1 MQDKPSYTPQG
12 NDSRAQ
18 TTPPQS
24 GDHPQGAPHHR
35 HADAPHSAHT
45 PRRADAPRSAGA
57 TRHAATTR
65 FAPQRATSPS
75 APRAQLPSF
84 LTPEILVVW
93 VAFVAMV
100 VCNALFEILKLGG
113 VTSADV
119 SNEVFAW
126 FAPAGYVFSIWS
138 LIYIGLVVWL
148 VLFTRNDRARE
159 PFFGLPFSIEGVL
172 FVLSCVL
179 NVAWLLSWHLRVFPA
194 SITIIICLLVCVALL
209 YVLTRRQADAWY
221 QWAPVSLYMAWLC
234 VATLANIAHVATR
247 QSMGDIFLV
256 SAISTVVLVLVV
268 WVLAFVMKRL
278 FGDFVFGLVVL
289 WAAIGIGVRLIDVS
303 AVVGVIVI
311 AFSAIAAFLLYFP
324 WQRFAPKQSPRRKK
338 AR

>member
-1 MQDKPSYTPQG
+1 
-12 NDSRAQ
+12 
-18 TTPPQS
+18 
-24 GDHPQGAPHHR
+24 
-35 HADAPHSAHT
+35 
-45 PRRADAPRSAGA
+45 
-57 TRHAATTR
+57 
-65 FAPQRATSPS
+65 
-75 APRAQLPSF
+75 
-84 LTPEILVVW
+84 
-93 VAFVAMV
+93 
-100 VCNALFEILKLGG
+100 
-113 VTSADV
+113 
-119 SNEVFAW
+119 
-126 FAPAGYVFSIWS
+126 
-138 LIYIGLVVWL
+138 
-148 VLFTRNDRARE
+148 
-159 PFFGLPFSIEGVL
+159 
-172 FVLSCVL
+172 L

-324 WQRFAPKQSPRRKK
+324 WQRFAPKQPPRQKK